1 MREVFLGPAALSP
14 PGPRTLHSARELR
27 VQFQPITTVYPS
39 LVIENLPVA
48 ALLSHSLNPRKHSK
62 KQIRQ
67 IADSIQTFGF
77 KVPVLVDGNNRLIC
91 GHGRVAACKHL
102 GLEHVPA
109 IRADDLDEAKIRAFM
124 IADNRLTEI
133 SEWDNALLAENFQ
146 FLTELDVDFGLEV
159 TGFDYGDIE
168 KLLMEEEDSPA
179 SPEPPVP
186 DPNDLPAI
194 AKPGDLWLLG
204 EHRIFCGD
212 SLKESTYEALFA
224 GRDKAAIVFTDPPYN
239 LPAREIGQ
247 TCAATHGDFAMGS
260 GEMLPHEFTQFLTS
274 TFRLLK
280 QHSKD
285 GSIHYICMDWRHAA
299 ELLAAGHQIYDEF
312 KNLCVW
318 AKNTGGMGTFY
329 RSQHELVFV
338 FKSGTAKH
346 QNHFQLGQ
354 HGRYRS
360 NVWNY
365 PSVMHLKS
373 EDGDK
378 GGQEALQLHP
388 TIKPVALIED
398 VLRDCSRRNE
408 IVLDAFLGSGS
419 TLIAAE
425 KTQRICH
432 GIELSPR
439 YVDVAITRWQQ
450 WTGKDAVHTE
460 TGLTYNDTKLL

>member
-1 MREVFLGPAALSP
+1 MK
-14 PGPRTLHSARELR
+14 T
-27 VQFQPITTVYPS
+27 S
-39 LVIENLPVA
+39 LQIENISVSKLV
-48 ALLSHSLNPRKHSK
+48 SHEYNPRKHSK

-67 IADSIQTFGF
+67 IADSIRLFGF
-77 KVPVLVDGNNRLIC
+77 KVPVLVDANNRLIC
-91 GHGRVAACKHL
+91 GHGRVEACKHL
-102 GLEHVPA
+102 GIERVPA
-109 IRADDLDEAKIRAFM
+109 IRACDLDEGKIRAFM

-133 SEWDNALLAENFQ
+133 SEWDDSLLAENFR
-146 FLTELDVDFGLEV
+146 FLTELDLDFGLEV

-168 KLLMEEEDSPA
+168 KLLIEEEGSSSSQEPA
-179 SPEPPVP
+179 VP
-186 DPNDLPAI
+186 DPADLPSI
-194 AKPGDLWLLG
+194 AKSGDLWQLG

-212 SLKESTYEALFA
+212 SLQESTYEVLF
-224 GRDKAAIVFTDPPYN
+224 GDREKAAIVFTDPPYN

-247 TCAATHGDFAMGS
+247 TCATTHGDFAMGS
-260 GEMLPHEFTQFLTS
+260 GEMSPREFTQFLGS
-274 TFRLLK
+274 VFGLLK
-280 QHSKD
+280 RHSQN
-285 GSIHYICMDWRHAA
+285 GSIHYICMDWRHAS
-299 ELLAAGHQIYDEF
+299 ELLAAGLQVYDEF

-318 AKNTGGMGTFY
+318 AKSSGGMGTFY

-450 WTGKDAVHTE
+450 WTGKDAIHTE

>member
-1 MREVFLGPAALSP
+1 MY
-14 PGPRTLHSARELR
+14 HSLE
-27 VQFQPITTVYPS
+27 
-39 LVIENLPVA
+39 IENLPVVG
-48 ALLSHSLNPRKHSK
+48 LLPHELNPRKHSK

-67 IADSIQTFGF
+67 IAESIKTFGF
-77 KVPVLVDGNNRLIC
+77 KVPVLVDANNRLIC
-91 GHGRVAACKHL
+91 GHGRVEACKHL
-102 GLEHVPA
+102 GLERVPA
-109 IRADDLDEAKIRAFM
+109 IRAGDLDEAKIRAFM

-133 SEWDNALLAENFQ
+133 SEWDDALLAENFQ
-146 FLTELDVDFGLEV
+146 FLADLDLDFGLEV

-168 KLLMEEEDSPA
+168 KLLMEEESP
-179 SPEPPVP
+179 SSSQEPPVA
-186 DPNDLPAI
+186 DPADLPAV
-194 AKPGDLWLLG
+194 AKPGDLWQLG

-212 SLKESTYEALFA
+212 SLRESSYEVLFA

-247 TCAATHGDFAMGS
+247 TCATAHGDFAMGS
-260 GEMLPHEFTQFLTS
+260 GEMSPGEFTEFLGS
-274 TFRLLK
+274 VFGLLK
-280 QHSKD
+280 RHSQN
-285 GSIHYICMDWRHAA
+285 GSIHYICMDWRHAS
-299 ELLAAGHQIYDEF
+299 ELLAAGLRVYDEY

-318 AKNTGGMGTFY
+318 TKNTGGMGTFY

-360 NVWNY
+360 NVWSY
-365 PSVMHLKS
+365 PSVMHLKA

-378 GGQEALQLHP
+378 GGQEALRLHP

-398 VLRDCSRRNE
+398 ALRDCSRRNE

-432 GIELSPR
+432 GVELSPR

-450 WTGKDAVHTE
+450 WTCKDAVHAE